1 MALDPRLLTPA
12 SFMQNRVLNRTQRP
26 PVGIEQQFLQSIRP
40 TANMPTINASPKPQV
55 GPTIGNA
62 AFLGLDQ
69 LANTTAQDDE
79 QAKAIGASVF
89 EGDPEFFG
97 LSEENIASMATDDI
111 EKVDDNAKKVWS
123 EKGLIAQVQGG
134 LARLQTASDTANLA
148 LFKEIMK
155 PSPSPEKSKEA
166 VNKFFGLDPA
176 QETPVWADV
185 AVSIGL
191 SLLRGEGKKQAG
203 DSDLG
208 AFLKDVGVA
217 GERGLKVA
225 REGRAAKA
233 KRKLTLN
240 SLAFN
245 AYREDVKNRSALI
258 KQYQTAADTAA
269 KNLSDATFKVIKAL
283 NDEKKFSDQELNNI
297 SDAMQQTVKLYP
309 EEVRG
314 SLMTLIEQNPSL
326 ITNKN
331 AAEVTLAIMG
341 LADNA
346 KIDMS
351 SGQASNITSREFEI
365 TDAETFNALK
375 NRFPELP
382 IFKSFPEFKEGM
394 SFKVNGVAD
403 KTATGSLIDTL
414 QQPTVSA
421 KNTTPN
427 STVAKLQNDIAI
439 AIKRRSA
446 FKEDSNEYVAIT
458 AEIQQ
463 LQTAVK
469 NALQGST
476 PDIVKTQTAL
486 REVEAELAAITAGT
500 YAGSKSR
507 EVVEREIQQ
516 LKDKLASGNQVEQLI
531 LKDDGT
537 FEIYKGPVKAI
548 DAVRDSQKIQRLQE
562 SQAQFTRAAKIGDS
576 ILYILADPAA
586 QQGQGAFAQLGGA
599 LKAVSDQFNNF
610 AGLAAPEYAAQ
621 QDRYTGGLAALDNI
635 LAGPTGRGDRTG
647 YAASITDAEVSKVFE
662 AFRAAAVKDQDVAS
676 AVLDY
681 AFALASSRETGKL
694 TDKDV
699 AAALKTLG
707 GDNIDGLFT
716 NRDRLIAGVSNAI
729 NLAQF
734 DLGSKMNSQYKISV
748 KAAKEANKKL
758 PVKEQR
764 TDAEIEAEYRFDPIK
779 IIAGDDAEL
788 AKRMVYGQTRTA
800 PLGLSYQSISKYREQ
815 FYGGPSTTGQ
825 GQQFGAGASLLGNL
839 YNTNP
844 VLFREYDSFK
854 QLFNRYQQDPSQANL
869 DAFNRARANASPE
882 LLDLIS
888 RLQNL
893 QEMICRRYR
902 RQDNQFQQ
910 IKLF

>member
-893 QEMICRRYR
+893 
-902 RQDNQFQQ
+902 
-910 IKLF
+910 

>member
-446 FKEDSNEYVAIT
+446 FKENSNEYAAIT

-893 QEMICRRYR
+893 
-902 RQDNQFQQ
+902 
-910 IKLF
+910 

>member
-283 NDEKKFSDQELNNI
+283 NDEAKFSDQELNNI

-800 PLGLSYQSISKYREQ
+800 PLGLSYQSIGKYREQ

-825 GQQFGAGASLLGNL
+825 GQQFGAGAALLGDL

-844 VLFREYDSFK
+844 ILFREYDAFR
-854 QLFNRYQQDPSQANL
+854 QLYERFQQDPSPANAK
-869 DAFNRARANASPE
+869 AFNDAQKGASQE
-882 LLDLIS
+882 LLKFLK
-888 RLQNL
+888 RLENL
-893 QEMICRRYR
+893 
-902 RQDNQFQQ
+902 
-910 IKLF
+910 

>member
-12 SFMQNRVLNRTQRP
+12 PLLRNRVLNTVQRP
-26 PVGIEQQFLQSIRP
+26 PVGIEQQFLQSIQP
-40 TANMPTINASPKPQV
+40 AANMPTINAAPKPQV

-62 AFLGLDQ
+62 ALLGIDQ
-69 LANTTAQDDE
+69 LANTTPQDDE

-89 EGDPEFFG
+89 DGDPEFFG

-111 EKVDDNAKKVWS
+111 DNVDDPAKKVWS
-123 EKGLIAQVQGG
+123 ERGLIAQTQGA
-134 LARLQTASDTANLA
+134 LTRLQTASDTANLA
-148 LFKEIMK
+148 LFNELMK

-191 SLLRGEGKKQAG
+191 SLLRGEGKKQVG
-203 DSDLG
+203 DSDLTG
-208 AFLKDVGVA
+208 FLKDVGVA

-245 AYREDVKNRSALI
+245 AYREDIKNRSALI
-258 KQYQTAADTAA
+258 KQYQSAADTAA
-269 KNLSDATFKVIKAL
+269 KNLSDSTFKVIKAL
-283 NDEKKFSDQELNNI
+283 NDEARFNDTELNNI
-297 SDAMQQTVKLYP
+297 ADAMQQTVKLYP
-309 EEVRG
+309 EESRA

-326 ITNKN
+326 IKNKN
-331 AAEVTLAIMG
+331 AAEVTLAIWG

-346 KIDMS
+346 NIT
-351 SGQASNITSREFEI
+351 QASGDASSITTREFEI
-365 TDAETFNALK
+365 SDAATFNALK
-375 NRFPELP
+375 AKFPELP

-421 KNTTPN
+421 KNTTP
-427 STVAKLQNDIAI
+427 SSPVAKLQNDIGN

-446 FKEDSNEYVAIT
+446 FKADSNEYRAIT
-458 AEIQQ
+458 AEIEQ
-463 LQTAVK
+463 LQTALQ
-469 NALQGST
+469 NALQGAT
-476 PDIVKTQTAL
+476 PDIVKTQNAL
-486 REVEAELAAITAGT
+486 RDAEAELAAISAGT
-500 YAGSKSR
+500 YTGSKTK

-516 LKDKLASGNQVEQLI
+516 LKDKLASSGPQVSQVI
-531 LKDDGT
+531 LGADGT
-537 FEIYKGPVKAI
+537 FESYTGPVKAI
-548 DAVRDSQKIQRLQE
+548 DAVRDSAKMTKLSE
-562 SQAQFTRAAKIGDS
+562 SQAAFTRAAKIGDS
-576 ILYILADPAA
+576 ILYILADPNA
-586 QQGQGAFAQLGGA
+586 QQGQGAFAQLGSA

-610 AGLAAPEYAAQ
+610 AGMGAPEYAALQ
-621 QDRYTGGLAALDNI
+621 ERYTGGLAALDNI

-647 YAASITDAEVSKVFE
+647 YAANITDAEVSKVWE

-707 GDNIDGLFT
+707 GDNIEGLFT
-716 NRDRLIAGVSNAI
+716 NRDKLIAGVSNAI

-734 DLGSKMNSQYKISV
+734 DLGSKMNAVYKVSV
-748 KAAKEANKKL
+748 KAAKEANSKL
-758 PVKEQR
+758 PEAERR

-779 IIAGDDAEL
+779 IIAADDPEL
-788 AKRMVYGQTRTA
+788 AKRMLYGQTRTA
-800 PLGLSYQSISKYREQ
+800 PLGLSYQSVGKYREQ
-815 FYGGPSTTGQ
+815 FYGGPSTAGQ
-825 GQQFGAGASLLGNL
+825 GQQFGAAASILGNL

-854 QLFNRYQQDPSQANL
+854 QLFDRYQQDPSPANQK
-869 DAFNRARANASPE
+869 AFNDARAKASPE

-888 RLQNL
+888 RLSNL
-893 QEMICRRYR
+893 
-902 RQDNQFQQ
+902 
-910 IKLF
+910 

>member
-1 MALDPRLLTPA
+1 MNVPRAQISRPTGPQGLEAL
-12 SFMQNRVLNRTQRP
+12 SQ
-26 PVGIEQQFLQSIRP
+26 QQFITEALGGDLLSQAPMSMPQNFAQSI
-40 TANMPTINASPKPQV
+40 
-55 GPTIGNA
+55 
-62 AFLGLDQ
+62 GLPSA
-69 LANTTAQDDE
+69 LLETTPQDDE
-79 QAKAIGASVF
+79 QAKAIGG
-89 EGDPEFFG
+89 ELIGDPEFFG
-97 LSEENIASMATDDI
+97 LSEDNIASMATDDI
-111 EKVDDNAKKVWS
+111 NEVDEAAKDVWS
-123 EKGLIAQVQGG
+123 KNGLIAQTQGA
-134 LARLQTASDTANLA
+134 LTRLQTASDAANLA
-148 LFKEIMK
+148 LFNELMK

-245 AYREDVKNRSALI
+245 AYREDVKNRSTLI

-283 NDEKKFSDQELNNI
+283 NDEDKFNDQQINNI

-326 ITNKN
+326 IKNKN
-331 AAEVTLAIMG
+331 AAEVTLAVMG

-365 TDAETFNALK
+365 TDAATFNALK
-375 NRFPELP
+375 AKFPDLP
-382 IFKSFPEFKEGM
+382 IFQSYPEFKEGM

-403 KTATGSLIDTL
+403 KTAAGSLIDTL

-427 STVAKLQNDIAI
+427 STVARLQTDIGN
-439 AIKRRSA
+439 AIKKRSA
-446 FKEDSNEYVAIT
+446 FTVGSNDYNNVT
-458 AEIQQ
+458 AEIEQ
-463 LQTAVK
+463 LQTAIK
-469 NALQGST
+469 NALLGST

-486 REVEAELAAITAGT
+486 RDAEAELTAIEAGNYT
-500 YAGSKSR
+500 GSKTK

-537 FEIYKGPVKAI
+537 FEIYKGPVRAI
-548 DAVRDSQKIQRLQE
+548 DAVRDSQKIQKLQE
-562 SQAQFTRAAKIGDS
+562 SQSQFTRAAKIGDS

-635 LAGPTGRGDRTG
+635 LAGTTGRGDRTG

-758 PVKEQR
+758 PIEEQQK
-764 TDAEIEAEYRFDPIK
+764 DAEIEAEYRFDPIK
-779 IIAGDDAEL
+779 IIAADDPEL

-800 PLGLSYQSISKYREQ
+800 PLGLSYQTIGKYREQ
-815 FYGGPSTTGQ
+815 FYGGPSAAGQ
-825 GQQFGAGASLLGNL
+825 NQQFGAGAALLGNL

-844 VLFREYDSFK
+844 GLFREYDAFK
-854 QLFNRYQQDPSQANL
+854 QLFDRYQQNPSSANL
-869 DAFNRARANASPE
+869 KAFNDARAQASPE

-888 RLQNL
+888 RLSNL
-893 QEMICRRYR
+893 
-902 RQDNQFQQ
+902 
-910 IKLF
+910 